1 MPTRRTGIGKKYDIT
16 AIPTIPIQRVDLKIN
31 DTAIATTIGVR
42 VVIILGS
49 FLIDGC
55 WMIV

>member
-1 MPTRRTGIGKKYDIT
+1 MGKKYDIT

-55 WMIV
+55 

>member
-1 MPTRRTGIGKKYDIT
+1 MGKKYDIT

-31 DTAIATTIGVR
+31 DTAIATMIGIR

-49 FLIDGC
+49 FLIGSC
-55 WMIV
+55 